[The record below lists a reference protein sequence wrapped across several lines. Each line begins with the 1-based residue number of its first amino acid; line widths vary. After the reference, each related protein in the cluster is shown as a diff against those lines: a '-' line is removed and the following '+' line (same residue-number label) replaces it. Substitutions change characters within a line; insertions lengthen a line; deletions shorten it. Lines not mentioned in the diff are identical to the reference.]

1 MVIKGEVHNKTASIK
16 SKFQT
21 QQNIDGNINK
31 ATNVY
36 VKELEF
42 KNHYEFPAIGEPN
55 KLYIAKDES
64 AIYRFNDTNNTYVC
78 IGRDYTNIEIIQ
90 GVL

>member
-36 VKELEF
+36 VKT
-42 KNHYEFPAIGEPN
+42 
-55 KLYIAKDES
+55 AKGGHRPHGQ
-64 AIYRFNDTNNTYVC
+64 YP
-78 IGRDYTNIEIIQ
+78 
-90 GVL
+90 